1 MRVTCQKC
9 SAAYAI
15 DDKLVTPKGVR
26 AQCPKCRH
34 LQTVKNDGSTS
45 PPSPGAANALV
56 APAASRAAAA
66 LPKSGFDAFG
76 DLGPPSLAQ
85 NPETDFNFDF
95 DSLGPPTGSHPSPV
109 LAPGPAPAPAAPA
122 PALDFDFN
130 PPPVNPVAG
139 APGREMLDFGEFDLS
154 GGVGTSPGT
163 QVGGGQPLGLAIPKA
178 AAGTPSGVTQ
188 CRSCG
193 KALDDPFDQALGTC
207 EECRAR
213 SSEATSSSLRGAPS
227 GPVIS
232 ESIAP
237 SGELPALPEDGPTDD
252 SLSAATNTSAAFRA
266 PAPVRRANRTAA
278 SVAAPAGNRS
288 FLVGAL
294 LTVLAVG
301 GIIAF
306 VFIKRPWVKKPPP
319 LAARLPSTASKP
331 IDSVIAKWKETYPN
345 VTGSAAE
352 HLAAGEEHLAKD
364 TQRGYRD
371 AEVEFQK
378 ALVLDK
384 TSDRAVAG
392 WALALAFGRGAE
404 ADVATLDS
412 TEAMVTA
419 AEQRSGDSRVYVA
432 HAHLLLA
439 RGGNVNDVQA
449 LAERGKSSPSN
460 KDKALAFLALSQAF
474 MNKNP
479 MFVEENIK
487 QALAVDSKLKRAVL
501 VQAKFA
507 LSQGRYKEAIALM
520 EERLKADPDQYEVA
534 EALATVY
541 VDVGEA
547 AQARRVLERA
557 RNADPRVFRPKLALA
572 MFSYQHGGNVS
583 GAVEQLDG
591 LLAEKEK
598 LSPREQAEAYLHLS
612 AAERLNGD
620 AEAAVDTA
628 SKGLK
633 LLPDDSALL
642 LHQVAAMIAA
652 GKGGAAREALR
663 ALKGK
668 LPDPAIELL
677 LEGRALWAEGKFMD
691 AYSAFTSAVEKDK
704 RRIDAL
710 LLAAAAAAKAK
721 RETQAYE
728 LVLKKG
734 LHADPLQVAPALTM
748 SRFFLGTAETL
759 APAKGAFLVLRHDA
773 LDPNPLL
780 AEGLLS
786 FHMGQLGEADK
797 IFSQVLAADVSNAA
811 AYAFRSLVAFRNND
825 MGSAL
830 KLAQRATDAERLE
843 AQGQLALGL
852 VLWASGK
859 TEPAHKALKIAQEQ
873 QPSLLWGRV
882 RLAELE
888 VRLKK
893 PDDARRL
900 LVGVLLT
907 DNSYREAKRALYKA
921 GL

>member
-1 MRVTCQKC
+1 M
-9 SAAYAI
+9 
-15 DDKLVTPKGVR
+15 
-26 AQCPKCRH
+26 
-34 LQTVKNDGSTS
+34 
-45 PPSPGAANALV
+45 
-56 APAASRAAAA
+56 
-66 LPKSGFDAFG
+66 
-76 DLGPPSLAQ
+76 
-85 NPETDFNFDF
+85 
-95 DSLGPPTGSHPSPV
+95 
-109 LAPGPAPAPAAPA
+109 
-122 PALDFDFN
+122 
-130 PPPVNPVAG
+130 
-139 APGREMLDFGEFDLS
+139 
-154 GGVGTSPGT
+154 
-163 QVGGGQPLGLAIPKA
+163 
-178 AAGTPSGVTQ
+178 
-188 CRSCG
+188 
-193 KALDDPFDQALGTC
+193 
-207 EECRAR
+207 
-213 SSEATSSSLRGAPS
+213 
-227 GPVIS
+227 IS

-252 SLSAATNTSAAFRA
+252 SQQVDLSAATKTSAAFRA
-266 PAPVRRANRTAA
+266 PAPVRRANRAMA
-278 SVAAPAGNRS
+278 SPAAPGSNRS
-288 FLVGAL
+288 FLIGAV
-294 LTVLAVG
+294 LTVLVLG

-331 IDSVIAKWKETYPN
+331 IDTVVAKWKELHPN
-345 VTGSAAE
+345 LSGSAAE
-352 HLAAGEEHLAKD
+352 HLAAGEEHLVKD

-384 TSDRAVAG
+384 SSDRAVAG

-439 RGGNVNDVQA
+439 RGGNLNDVQA

-474 MNKNP
+474 LNKNP
-479 MFVEENIK
+479 MFVDENIK
-487 QALAVDSKLKRAVL
+487 QALAVDAKLKRAVL

-507 LSQGRYKEAIALM
+507 LSQGRYKEAISLM
-520 EERLKADPDQYEVA
+520 EERLKVDPDQYEVA
-534 EALATVY
+534 ETLAAVY
-541 VDVGEA
+541 IDVGEV

-557 RNADPRVFRPKLALA
+557 RNADPRVARPKLAMA

-598 LSPREQAEAYLHLS
+598 LTLREQAEAYLHLS

-628 SKGLK
+628 TKGLK
-633 LLPDDSALL
+633 LLPDDPALL
-642 LHQVAAMIAA
+642 LHQVAAMISA
-652 GKGGAAREALR
+652 GKGGAAREVLK

-668 LPDPAIELL
+668 LPDPSVELL

-691 AYSAFTSAVEKDK
+691 AYSAFTGALEKDK

-759 APAKGAFLVLRHDA
+759 VPAKGAFLVLRQDA

-780 AEGLLS
+780 AEGLLA
-786 FHMGQLGEADK
+786 FHTGQLGEADK

-811 AYAFRSLVAFRNND
+811 AYAFRSLVAFRNNE
-825 MGSAL
+825 MSSAL

-852 VLWASGK
+852 VLWAGGK